1 MWRCVLESGK
11 SKYFLS
17 VGINLSSR
25 DYVWGKYVC
34 VCVCMCVFVCVYMFV
49 CVFVYVF
56 MCVYVCACLCVYVYC
71 V

>member
-34 VCVCMCVFVCVYMFV
+34 VFVCV
-49 CVFVYVF
+49 CV
-56 MCVYVCACLCVYVYC
+56 CLCVC
-71 V
+71 VCVCVCVCLSELKFGSV